1 MPEERIYSSGREAY
15 FNLNSTWYD
24 PAGSWLDTRRKPF
37 HYVDNTACVT
47 CCNPRSN
54 VPRRGGHN
62 YRCYCYRPCTC
73 TPGGNPR
80 VRCCVHNPSGGPR
93 DYWGRPIGDACDG
106 CTGGH
111 YSHACSDRGSCCGS
125 GGGTVACAQP
135 CATSGGVCAEPGC
148 RPAGRGVCAEPCV
161 TSGRCGSG
169 RGVCAEP
176 GCSPAR
182 RSKKNRETWVPRR
195 TNITIRI
202 MSVQTPA
209 TAVLRIVE
217 TRPCPAKVMMTTKNM
232 EHRIIKGGLII
243 NTTRSAI
250 NHS

>member
-37 HYVDNTACVT
+37 RYVDNTACVT

-111 YSHACSDRGSCCGS
+111 YSHAGSDCESCCGS
-125 GGGTVACAQP
+125 LGGCGTGGGTVACAQP

-148 RPAGRGVCAEPCV
+148 RP
-161 TSGRCGSG
+161 SGRALLLLLQEPRNMGAQEDKHRQQEDEHPSCSNSCTAYGNNPRSEAYDDQQTYTTDPCSYQGTSDQEPPELPRHHQQKRKNCQGS
-169 RGVCAEP
+169 P
-176 GCSPAR
+176 
-182 RSKKNRETWVPRR
+182 
-195 TNITIRI
+195 
-202 MSVQTPA
+202 
-209 TAVLRIVE
+209 
-217 TRPCPAKVMMTTKNM
+217 
-232 EHRIIKGGLII
+232 
-243 NTTRSAI
+243 
-250 NHS
+250 